1 MSMCMKVILILIS
14 TTAIFSSSSTATP
27 WPQQWETTFSEH
39 LSNTLSSGDT
49 TGFWAY
55 DYLNGRFYV
64 ERENGKLD
72 RYCGTIFK
80 FVNTKC
86 IQVVMEGVRFIY
98 FPEKNFCC
106 TCCTS
111 EQGCGVVKSDWV
123 LPGIPLGAS
132 VSQGVNTW
140 KFNVK
145 GNQNNIYEES
155 QVTGQPIRLSQE
167 PLSDMLFEIQNYKKF
182 IKDTSIFKIPS
193 QYGSCEKSCGFGSVC
208 EMIPKQ

>member
-1 MSMCMKVILILIS
+1 MRMIFISILALACAS
-14 TTAIFSSSSTATP
+14 VCLNSANTATP
-27 WPQQWETTFSEH
+27 WISQWETTFTEH
-39 LSNTLSSGDT
+39 LSNTISKGDT
-49 TGFWAY
+49 TGFWSY
-55 DYLNGRFYV
+55 DYLNQRFYV

-72 RYCGTIFK
+72 RYCGTIYK

-86 IQVVMEGVRFIY
+86 VQVVTNGTRFIY

-106 TCCTS
+106 SCCTS
-111 EQGCGVVKSDWV
+111 EQGCGVVKPDWV

-155 QVTGQPIRLSQE
+155 QASGQPLRLSQE
-167 PLSDMLFEIQNYKKF
+167 PLSDMLFNKDNYKKF
-182 IKDTSIFKIPS
+182 ISDPSIFKIPS
-193 QYGSCEKSCGFGSVC
+193 QYGSCDKSCGFGSVC
-208 EMIPKQ
+208 EAIPNQ